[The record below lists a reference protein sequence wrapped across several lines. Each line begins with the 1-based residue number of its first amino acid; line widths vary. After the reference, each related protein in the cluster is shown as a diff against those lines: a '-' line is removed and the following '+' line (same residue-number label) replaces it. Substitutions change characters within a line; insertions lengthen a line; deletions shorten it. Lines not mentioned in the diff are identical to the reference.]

1 MVCEKGKWKRTSSI
15 RVNGTQTG
23 FRGAVMHATWVTM
36 VLFVY
41 TEHHTMKLAGRVWN
55 PGRLSELERR
65 WSSTQ
70 TQLITQEDS
79 REEVKRNGADN

>member
-41 TEHHTMKLAGRVWN
+41 TEHRTMKLAGRVWN